1 MKKAI
6 KNYLA
11 KLHDN
16 KKKGFSLVELIIVI
30 AIMAILVGVVASQ
43 VIPYMEKSRQAK
55 DQQQLSSICTDL
67 VSSIAQT
74 SADVGEV
81 GDIDKK
87 ELSSLVVAGDDSSK
101 TKQTALEKNFAEI
114 RGKDKIADA
123 YSAVQGKLKSK
134 AATDKGGK
142 HIYVEYKSSTGVVI
156 VYMTETGAS
165 SGAKVAKLTAE
176 SE

>member
-55 DQQQLSSICTDL
+55 DQQQLSNVSTAL
-67 VSSIAQT
+67 VSAISQSPI
-74 SADVGEV
+74 EV
-81 GDIDKK
+81 GDVTPAIKLENVSNTFGRTDGKNTG
-87 ELSSLVVAGDDSSK
+87 VGDNLADLLKSGSK
-101 TKQTALEKNFAEI
+101 QADLGNSIVGEI
-114 RGKDKIADA
+114 RCKF
-123 YSAVQGKLKSK
+123 KSK
-134 AATDKGGK
+134 AATGSDTDG
-142 HIYVEYKSSTGVVI
+142 IYVKYVSGVVT
-156 VYMTETGAS
+156 VYAGKSNGAAS
-165 SGAKVAKLTAE
+165 AKLEVE

>member
-16 KKKGFSLVELIIVI
+16 KEKGFSLVELIIVM

-43 VIPYMEKSRQAK
+43 VIPYMEKSRQSK
-55 DQQQLSSICTDL
+55 DQQQLSSIGTDM

-74 SADVGEV
+74 SADSGAVKTFNE
-81 GDIDKK
+81 
-87 ELSSLVVAGDDSSK
+87 ELNAIGN
-101 TKQTALEKNFAEI
+101 TTLEQNFAET
-114 RGKDKIADA
+114 RGESSIANA
-123 YSAVQGKLKSK
+123 YKKVQDKLKSK
-134 AATDKGGK
+134 AATDSAKGNK
-142 HIYVEYKSSTGVVI
+142 RIYVSYNDSTGVVT
-156 VYMTETGAS
+156 VYMTENGQKTGT
-165 SGAKVAKLTAE
+165 KVAKLTAE

>member
-16 KKKGFSLVELIIVI
+16 KEKGFSLVELIIVM

-55 DQQQLSSICTDL
+55 DQQQLSSICTDM
-67 VSSIAQT
+67 VSSITQT
-74 SADVGEV
+74 ESDGTTVSTFTEELGSLSNTTLAKNFYETRNDTS
-81 GDIDKK
+81 
-87 ELSSLVVAGDDSSK
+87 LSS
-101 TKQTALEKNFAEI
+101 
-114 RGKDKIADA
+114 A
-123 YSAVQGKLKSK
+123 YTTVQRKLQSK
-134 AATDKGGK
+134 AGTRDMK
-142 HIYVEYKSSTGVVI
+142 IYVSYDNTTGVVT
-156 VYMTETGAS
+156 VFMKDS
-165 SGAKVAKLTAE
+165 SGNAIAKLTAE

>member
-55 DQQQLSSICTDL
+55 DQQQLSN
-67 VSSIAQT
+67 V
-74 SADVGEV
+74 
-81 GDIDKK
+81 
-87 ELSSLVVAGDDSSK
+87 
-101 TKQTALEKNFAEI
+101 QTALVSAISQSPVDLPDVNATKLSAIDNDFGAAGSGVGDNLADLLKSGDNHSNLGTIEGTIKNKF
-114 RGKDKIADA
+114 
-123 YSAVQGKLKSK
+123 KSK
-134 AATDKGGK
+134 AGKGTAD
-142 HIYVEYKSSTGVVI
+142 IYVEYKSGVVR
-156 VYMTETGAS
+156 VWAAKSDGT
-165 SGAKVAKLTAE
+165 KVADKLEVE

>member
-55 DQQQLSSICTDL
+55 DQQQLSNVSTAL
-67 VSSIAQT
+67 VSAISQSPVEVADFGPLELNATNITDTLGGGSNTTSIG
-74 SADVGEV
+74 SNLAD
-81 GDIDKK
+81 
-87 ELSSLVVAGDDSSK
+87 L
-101 TKQTALEKNFAEI
+101 
-114 RGKDKIADA
+114 
-123 YSAVQGKLKSK
+123 LKSGSSQSDLTTL
-134 AATDKGGK
+134 ASGIKGKFKSKKGSGSAG
-142 HIYVEYKSSTGVVI
+142 IYVEYKSGVVR
-156 VYMTETGAS
+156 VWAADAS
-165 SGAKVAKLTAE
+165 GNKVADKLEVE

>member
-55 DQQQLSSICTDL
+55 DQQQLSN
-67 VSSIAQT
+67 V
-74 SADVGEV
+74 
-81 GDIDKK
+81 
-87 ELSSLVVAGDDSSK
+87 
-101 TKQTALEKNFAEI
+101 QTALVSAISQSPVDLANVPATKLADITDDFGATGSGVGTNLADLLHSGYAQSQLGTIQSDIKGKFKSKK
-114 RGKDKIADA
+114 GKDTGDIMVSYNNGIVRVWYGDA
-123 YSAVQGKLKSK
+123 
-134 AATDKGGK
+134 
-142 HIYVEYKSSTGVVI
+142 
-156 VYMTETGAS
+156 
-165 SGAKVAKLTAE
+165 SGANAPKLDIE

>member
-55 DQQQLSSICTDL
+55 DQQQLSNISTAL
-67 VSSIAQT
+67 VSAISQSPIEVKDTT
-74 SADVGEV
+74 SAVKLSKSGVGKDFTTPGSGV
-81 GDIDKK
+81 GDNLADLLK
-87 ELSSLVVAGDDSSK
+87 SGSDN
-101 TKQTALEKNFAEI
+101 TAL
-114 RGKDKIADA
+114 DTIASDIA
-123 YSAVQGKLKSK
+123 KKFKSK
-134 AATDKGGK
+134 AATDSSKTDGIYIEYTGGIVK
-142 HIYVEYKSSTGVVI
+142 VYAGKSGNP
-156 VYMTETGAS
+156 A
-165 SGAKVAKLTAE
+165 AAKLEVE

>member
-55 DQQQLSSICTDL
+55 DQQQLSNVSTAL
-67 VSSIAQT
+67 VSAISQSPI
-74 SADVGEV
+74 EV
-81 GDIDKK
+81 GDVTSAIKLENVSNTFGRSDSKNTD
-87 ELSSLVVAGDDSSK
+87 VGDNLADLLKSGSK
-101 TKQTALEKNFAEI
+101 QADLGNIVNEI
-114 RGKDKIADA
+114 KGKF
-123 YSAVQGKLKSK
+123 KSK
-134 AATDKGGK
+134 AATGSDTDG
-142 HIYVEYKSSTGVVI
+142 IYVKYVSGVVT
-156 VYMTETGAS
+156 VYAGKSNGAAS
-165 SGAKVAKLTAE
+165 AKLEVE

>member
-16 KKKGFSLVELIIVI
+16 KEKGFSLVELIIVM

-55 DQQQLSSICTDL
+55 DQQQLSN
-67 VSSIAQT
+67 V
-74 SADVGEV
+74 
-81 GDIDKK
+81 
-87 ELSSLVVAGDDSSK
+87 
-101 TKQTALEKNFAEI
+101 QTALVSAISQSPVDLADVDTPKKLAEI
-114 RGKDKIADA
+114 DDDFGASGSGVGTNLADLLKSGA
-123 YSAVQGKLKSK
+123 AQTDLGSIQTTIQGKFKSK
-134 AATDKGGK
+134 KGKASGD
-142 HIYVEYKSSTGVVI
+142 IYVTYIGGVVR
-156 VYMTETGAS
+156 VWYGSAS
-165 SGAKVAKLTAE
+165 QANAPTLDIE